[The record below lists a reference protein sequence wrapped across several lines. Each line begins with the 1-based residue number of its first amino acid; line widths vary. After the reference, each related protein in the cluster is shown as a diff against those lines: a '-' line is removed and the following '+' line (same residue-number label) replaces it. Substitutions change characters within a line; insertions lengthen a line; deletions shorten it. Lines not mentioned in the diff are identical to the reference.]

1 MTALV
6 AIRVMAGSGGAPAGS
21 PTPPPLSTYLYP
33 GTGTA
38 PPLALADQDGTAF
51 DAADLAGGPTLV
63 FFGYTHCPDVCPA
76 TIGIV
81 SEVIAGYGT
90 ALRAVFVTVDPERDT
105 VAWLHDY
112 VRYLPAGFRALTG
125 SPAEVR
131 ATADAW
137 GVRYARVETGT
148 PGAYSMS
155 HTAEVYL
162 VDGTGRLRAHFP
174 FGTGAPE
181 MLEVVR
187 AVAGSGAPAVTATPA
202 TPSPAGPTPAASPD
216 GPATGPLSVEVVST
230 SVWAGGGSP
239 VILRLF
245 GPDGRISDPAA
256 EVTVALHPPDGS
268 GPATQTVRAVAVRPP
283 MVAEVSYVA
292 TLDVPSPGWWRLDIE
307 VSAGGSRF
315 AGSISVPVLHPGRTA
330 QLGAPAPSVQTP
342 TLADVG
348 GVAMAVTT
356 DPLPDPRL
364 YSLSTVDAL
373 AAHRPFV
380 MVVDSARFKVTDACG
395 TALAMVKYLP
405 DRWEA
410 QVTFIHL
417 EPFIYDVITESPVL
431 RGSLGSPPLNA
442 AAAAWGFE
450 GDPWGATT
458 MPWVFVVDG
467 DGVVKAKYQG
477 VIGSEDV
484 DTILSMVT
492 AGD

>member
-21 PTPPPLSTYLYP
+21 PTPPPLSAYLYP

-256 EVTVALHPPDGS
+256 EVTVDVLTDDGRDVLLGSVIARPAQLRS
-268 GPATQTVRAVAVRPP
+268 GDL
-283 MVAEVSYVA
+283 SYLAFVD
-292 TLDVPSPGWWRLDIE
+292 LPSRGWWKLVVHART
-307 VSAGGSRF
+307 GGSSL
-315 AGSISVPVLHPGRTA
+315 AGAISVPAFDPGHTPR
-330 QLGAPAPSVQTP
+330 LGAPAPGVHTP
-342 TLADVG
+342 TLDDAG
-348 GVAMAVTT
+348 GEILRVTT
-356 DPLPDPRL
+356 DPRPDLRL
-364 YSLSTVDAL
+364 SGSSTSDAV
-373 AAHRPFV
+373 ASGAPFV
-380 MVVDSARFKVTDACG
+380 LIVDSGQFRITPACG
-395 TALAMVKYLP
+395 QALTLTKLLVDDWP
-405 DRWEA
+405 EVR
-410 QVTFIHL
+410 FIHL
-417 EPFIYDVITESPVL
+417 EPFEYDVIDGTATL
-431 RGSLGSPPLNA
+431 RGAVGTPQLTPV
-442 AAAAWGFE
+442 AAAWGV
-450 GDPWGATT
+450 GDEPWSPSS
-458 MPWVFVVDG
+458 MPWVFVVNASG
-467 DGVVKAKYQG
+467 IVRARYQG
-477 VIGSEDV
+477 LVGSADIEA
-484 DTILSMVT
+484 ILS
-492 AGD
+492 AFDIAR